1 MYKHR
6 VSFIS
11 LLINYC
17 YIHLDKEEHSRYISD
32 DLMQQ
37 LCCSRIYLFIV
48 RQKEAIQTYNKS
60 LLSKSR
66 EIFIRYYTI

>member
-6 VSFIS
+6 LSFIS

-17 YIHLDKEEHSRYISD
+17 YIPLDKEEHSRYISD

-48 RQKEAIQTYNKS
+48 RQKEVIQT
-60 LLSKSR
+60 
-66 EIFIRYYTI
+66 